1 MKRIVICLL
10 GLLAAAPVLSSC
22 KKDFLDE
29 TPQSIYTVEGSLVD
43 SLGIEAGM
51 AGLMS
56 VVREQYTY
64 SDNQG
69 TLVTMQ
75 GGTDVAIVA
84 NPQGIETSYYN
95 YASMTSRDGAAGIWW
110 RSAYRIIANANVLIK
125 AAANAPSTVRPGY
138 KRRIDAEARFYRA
151 YAYNFLATLYGPVPI
166 VDEPVTSARTD
177 YTRAPL
183 AEVNAFIIQDLTAA
197 LPNLWLA
204 NNTRQPSG
212 RVTRGAAQHLLGEV
226 YLRAGQ
232 PALAEAQLQ
241 ALVGSGLYSLVRAR
255 YGVRAGQP
263 GDYYADMFVI
273 GNTRRAQ
280 GNTEIIWGIEQ
291 QLSAAGVGGGPP
303 PPPAAQANAA
313 QQRRVWVPGYYNVA
327 GMRVADSLGGRGL
340 GRIRLSNWM
349 AYRLYAPNDVRNS
362 KYNLRRRFYY
372 NDPSRP
378 ALFGRRVTGLT
389 GTDTLRNI
397 TPYITKWNE
406 YNPVDEFGFAMYKDL
421 PMMRLGETYLL
432 LAEAQFRQ
440 GNLSGARATLNV
452 LRQRAFNNTAAG
464 NILNDADVTLNLIL
478 DERARELIGEEQRRL
493 TLLRT
498 GTLIERTTRL
508 NSTVIPGNLT
518 ITGLDA
524 RNTLLPIPQTE
535 IDLSFGT
542 LTQNPGY

>member
-1 MKRIVICLL
+1 
-10 GLLAAAPVLSSC
+10 
-22 KKDFLDE
+22 
-29 TPQSIYTVEGSLVD
+29 
-43 SLGIEAGM
+43 
-51 AGLMS
+51 
-56 VVREQYTY
+56 
-64 SDNQG
+64 
-69 TLVTMQ
+69 
-75 GGTDVAIVA
+75 
-84 NPQGIETSYYN
+84 
-95 YASMTSRDGAAGIWW
+95 
-110 RSAYRIIANANVLIK
+110 
-125 AAANAPSTVRPGY
+125 
-138 KRRIDAEARFYRA
+138 
-151 YAYNFLATLYGPVPI
+151 
-166 VDEPVTSARTD
+166 
-177 YTRAPL
+177 
-183 AEVNAFIIQDLTAA
+183 
-197 LPNLWLA
+197 
-204 NNTRQPSG
+204 
-212 RVTRGAAQHLLGEV
+212 
-226 YLRAGQ
+226 
-232 PALAEAQLQ
+232 
-241 ALVGSGLYSLVRAR
+241 
-255 YGVRAGQP
+255 
-263 GDYYADMFVI
+263 
-273 GNTRRAQ
+273 
-280 GNTEIIWGIEQ
+280 
-291 QLSAAGVGGGPP
+291 
-303 PPPAAQANAA
+303 
-313 QQRRVWVPGYYNVA
+313 VPGYYNVA